1 LQQDE
6 IMSQVSTALE
16 SPRRELL
23 SFRLAEQEFCVDI
36 MAVREIRGWT
46 EATPL
51 PRAPDYIRGMINLRG
66 TVFPVVDMNVRFGL
80 PANDLANRKVIIVV
94 WIDTRLVGL
103 LVDAVCDI
111 IAVTDA
117 ELQPTSELAGEAI
130 RSLVTAVLTV
140 ENRMLCLI
148 TLNHLLPELG
158 EAAA

>member
-6 IMSQVSTALE
+6 IMKQASTASE
-16 SPRRELL
+16 SPRKELL
-23 SFRLAEQEFCVDI
+23 SFRLGEQEFCLDI

-51 PRAPDYIRGMINLRG
+51 PRAPAYIKGMINLRG
-66 TVFPVVDMNVRFGL
+66 TVFPVVDMSVRFGL
-80 PANDLANRKVIIVV
+80 PVNDLASRKVIIVV
-94 WIDTRLVGL
+94 WIDTKLVGL
-103 LVDAVCDI
+103 LVDSVCDI

-117 ELQPTSELAGEAI
+117 DLQPTSELAGEAI

-140 ENRMLCLI
+140 ENRMICLI
-148 TLNHLLPELG
+148 TLKNLVPELD

>member
-1 LQQDE
+1 
-6 IMSQVSTALE
+6 MRQVSTALE

-23 SFRLAEQEFCVDI
+23 SFRLGEQEFCVDI

-51 PRAPDYIRGMINLRG
+51 PRAPDYISGMINLRG
-66 TVFPVVDMNVRFGL
+66 TVFPVVDMSVRFGL
-80 PANDLANRKVIIVV
+80 PASDPTSRKVIIVV
-94 WIDTRLVGL
+94 WIDRKLVGL
-103 LVDAVCDI
+103 LVDSVCDI

-130 RSLVTAVLTV
+130 RNLVTAVLAV

-148 TLNHLLPELG
+148 ALNQLVPELN
-158 EAAA
+158 ETTA

>member
-1 LQQDE
+1 
-6 IMSQVSTALE
+6 MSQVSTGLE
-16 SPRRELL
+16 SRRRELL
-23 SFRLAEQEFCVDI
+23 SFRLGSQEFCVDI

-66 TVFPVVDMNVRFGL
+66 TVLPIVDMSARLGL
-80 PANDLANRKVIIVV
+80 PLNDLATRQVIIVV
-94 WIDTRLVGL
+94 WIGTKLVGL

-111 IAVTDA
+111 LVVTDA

-130 RSLVTAVLTV
+130 RSFVTAVLTV

-148 TLNHLLPELG
+148 ALNQVVPELDAT
-158 EAAA
+158 AA

>member
-1 LQQDE
+1 MRQA
-6 IMSQVSTALE
+6 SAVSE

-23 SFRLAEQEFCVDI
+23 SFRLGEQEFCLDI

-66 TVFPVVDMNVRFGL
+66 TVFPVVDMSVRFGL
-80 PANDLANRKVIIVV
+80 PVNDAASRKVIIVV
-94 WIDTRLVGL
+94 WIGTRLIGL

-117 ELQPTSELAGEAI
+117 ELQPTSELAGETI

-148 TLNHLLPELG
+148 ALNNLVPELD

>member
-1 LQQDE
+1 
-6 IMSQVSTALE
+6 MRQVSPALD
-16 SPRRELL
+16 SPRKELL
-23 SFRLAEQEFCVDI
+23 SFRIGEQEFCVDI

-66 TVFPVVDMNVRFGL
+66 TVFPVVDMSVRFGL
-80 PANDLANRKVIIVV
+80 PLNDSASRRVIIVV

-117 ELQPTSELAGEAI
+117 GAE
-130 RSLVTAVLTV
+130 VLTAS
-140 ENRMLCLI
+140 R
-148 TLNHLLPELG
+148 
-158 EAAA
+158 

>member
-1 LQQDE
+1 MRQA
-6 IMSQVSTALE
+6 STVSE

-23 SFRLAEQEFCVDI
+23 SFRLGVQEFCVDI

-66 TVFPVVDMNVRFGL
+66 TVFPVVDMSARFGL
-80 PANDLANRKVIIVV
+80 PLNDVASRRVIIVV
-94 WIDTRLVGL
+94 WIGTKLVGL

-111 IAVTDA
+111 IVVTDA

-130 RSLVTAVLTV
+130 RTFVSAVLMV

-148 TLNHLLPELG
+148 ALNHLVPELD